1 MAPPAASLAVSAALS
16 LYVKGTDKPAA
27 LARLTTIAE
36 DAIERWPNKAE
47 ADDARIALGQASL
60 ARGDLPAAIA
70 IFEHV
75 NPRSQRFPS
84 AMYLAGQT
92 HWRLYMA
99 GKARADA
106 QQHAEAVA
114 AERAKA
120 EEQLRVS
127 RDAQVKDAQPG
138 KPRSRQLLETQL
150 LLAEVKLESG
160 NAKEADELLEPL
172 VREIQAEKPDP
183 LDHVLLRV
191 FAAAARAQ
199 MALDQ
204 PGKAAATADLLVE
217 RGADDPAVNGV
228 LDAILRLFGERW
240 TRADAAVIEA
250 RTAADPARQTPA
262 DAAAGQ
268 AKQMFGQLLGRTA
281 QRKQ

>member
-1 MAPPAASLAVSAALS
+1 MAVSAALL

-120 EEQLRVS
+120 EEQLQVS
-127 RDAQVKDAQPG
+127 RDAQVKDAKPG

-150 LLAEVKLESG
+150 LLAEVKLASG

-172 VREIQAEKPDP
+172 VREIQTEKPDP

-191 FAAAARAQ
+191 LRPRP
-199 MALDQ
+199 ALRWRS
-204 PGKAAATADLLVE
+204 TSRVM
-217 RGADDPAVNGV
+217 
-228 LDAILRLFGERW
+228 LRRPPTCWSSGELTTRPSMECW
-240 TRADAAVIEA
+240 TRSCACLANAGSG
-250 RTAADPARQTPA
+250 PMRQ
-262 DAAAGQ
+262 
-268 AKQMFGQLLGRTA
+268 
-281 QRKQ
+281 